1 MTLISL
7 KVLPPSPKREVKHD
21 PLPIRS
27 PNHHGTDRRFYRAVP
42 EQEDEAVKDLIED
55 ALSFIAVS
63 TFIAT
68 FAVWAAYLAEKV

>member
-1 MTLISL
+1 M
-7 KVLPPSPKREVKHD
+7 KHD

-55 ALSFIAVS
+55 ALSFITVS
-63 TFIAT
+63 TFTAT
-68 FAVWAAYLAEKV
+68 FYLWAAYLAEKV